1 MQLMGM
7 DAEVLIV
14 DDDPLVREDVLA
26 SIESAGLECK
36 CAQASNGEDAQE
48 VLNIERAV
56 RLIITDLVMPK
67 MDGLTLTAWIK
78 RELPHIK
85 VILRSGTIAKGQR
98 IAATEAG
105 ADAVLDKTA
114 RPAELIAEIRKAL
127 QRS

>member
-1 MQLMGM
+1 M

>member
-1 MQLMGM
+1 MGM